1 MALDGI
7 KNSNWSHIS
16 TTAVQALWT
25 VHWMHSLFYLKED
38 HCTVAQQQLPAFPTE
53 VPAEHY
59 LSQDRMKQGKMV

>member
-1 MALDGI
+1 MALDGT

-16 TTAVQALWT
+16 TTAVLASWT

-38 HCTVAQQQLPAFPTE
+38 RCTVAQQKLPASPTE
-53 VPAEHY
+53 VTAKHC